1 MKRPGRPPLDP
12 SDPSVAICLKLPGQ
26 RYDAL
31 YAAAQRAR
39 VSVPEV
45 IRRQI
50 SKLDRITDGI
60 DAGVR
65 RASRVQPASH
75 QDD

>member
-12 SDPSVAICLKLPGQ
+12 SDPSVAICLKLPGR

-31 YAAAQRAR
+31 YAAAQHAR
-39 VSVPEV
+39 VSIPEV

-50 SKLDRITDGI
+50 SKLDRLADGT
-60 DAGVR
+60 DAGAR
-65 RASRVQPASH
+65 RAARVFSTEH